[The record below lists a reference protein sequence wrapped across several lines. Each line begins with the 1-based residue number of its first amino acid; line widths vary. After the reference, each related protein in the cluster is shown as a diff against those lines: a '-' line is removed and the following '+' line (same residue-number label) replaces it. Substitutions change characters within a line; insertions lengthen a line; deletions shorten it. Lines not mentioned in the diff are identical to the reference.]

1 MGFVY
6 PFNLREIGNGVALW
20 LGIEPYELFFYIFLP
35 PLLLDAALKIDWYV
49 FKKVNVTCAQSYY
62 ISHFMD
68 CPMRSYPLEAHS
80 ALPNGLFRG
89 ASCKAC

>member
-35 PLLLDAALKIDWYV
+35 PLLLDAALKIDWYI
-49 FKKVNVTCAQSYY
+49 FKKVRMLSILLCVTL
-62 ISHFMD
+62 SHKE
-68 CPMRSYPLEAHS
+68 RSGSCVAG
-80 ALPNGLFRG
+80 ALQP
-89 ASCKAC
+89 S